1 MANKLRE
8 VFSKKESYINGA
20 IKFNDTDSRRTFI
33 TALET
38 VFKEGKTIGI
48 NGVDGISM
56 RVESGTGT
64 LPVENYTNVTD
75 ILVGPSKEPFNIKLE
90 CNGEII
96 DFTLS
101 CYKIEKAFVIETP
114 YNFII
119 STKIIVEE
127 ETNKAKIS
135 IRPEIEKASD
145 VESVLKSICIEEK
158 LLKDYFFA
166 SEDQKENLDMIFE
179 YLSSIRELFD
189 KLRFIENTF
198 NIKFIPA
205 AININEG
212 ESQRDLYEIYL
223 LLIEKKVVRI
233 NAKITDTISG
243 NYKFAQNET
252 PIEGK
257 EISMTFI
264 GNVEYYLWG
273 QKLKLYS
280 ANLVNNVVVNA
291 VETLEDGQFRILY
304 RERESNPM
312 YISYRGFITEEEARE
327 ELKHIM
333 NSKDEYINAK
343 TISQYMLEVSK
354 AREP

>member
-8 VFSKKESYINGA
+8 VFSKKESYLNGT
-20 IKFNDTDSRRTFI
+20 IKFNDTDSRRKFI
-33 TALET
+33 TALDT

-48 NGVDGISM
+48 NGVDEISM
-56 RVESGTGT
+56 SVESGTGT
-64 LPVENYTNVTD
+64 LPVENYTNVID
-75 ILVGPSKEPFNIKLE
+75 VLVGPSKESFSIKLE

-96 DFTLS
+96 DFTLA
-101 CYKIEKAFVIETP
+101 CYNIEKAFVIETP
-114 YNFII
+114 HDFII
-119 STKIIVEE
+119 STRIIIEE
-127 ETNKAKIS
+127 GTNKAKIS

-158 LLKDYFFA
+158 LLKEYFFA

-179 YLSSIRELFD
+179 YLGSIRELFD
-189 KLRFIENTF
+189 KLNFVENTF
-198 NIKFIPA
+198 NIKFTPA

-212 ESQRDLYEIYL
+212 ESQRDLYELYL
-223 LLIEKKVVRI
+223 LLREKKVIRI

-243 NYKFAQNET
+243 HYKFAQNET

-264 GNVEYYLWG
+264 GKAEYYLWG

-291 VETLEDGQFRILY
+291 VETLEDGQIRILY

-312 YISYRGFITEEEARE
+312 YISFRGFITEEEARE
-327 ELKHIM
+327 ELQHIM
-333 NSKDEYINAK
+333 DSKEEYINAK
-343 TISQYMLEVSK
+343 TISQYMLEISK
-354 AREP
+354 ARKL